1 MGKAN
6 TALAVVLLIL
16 LWAGIGKAM
25 NVQHASAAENPQTEL
40 ETATLGGGC
49 FWCIEAVFAELDGVS
64 EAVSGYAGGSSGD
77 PSYDEVCSGDSGH
90 AEVVQVTFDPQ
101 RISFEEILAVF
112 FSVHD
117 PTTRDRQG
125 ADIGTQYRSLI
136 LHHDERQRYAALE
149 LIQRLE
155 AEKVWP
161 NPVLTQVEPFAG
173 FHPAEK
179 YHQDYY
185 ERNRSAGYCQVVIA
199 PKLEKFRREFSDRLN
214 NK

>member
-6 TALAVVLLIL
+6 KALAAALLIIL
-16 LWAGIGKAM
+16 GAATGKATEVEYAAASD
-25 NVQHASAAENPQTEL
+25 NV
-40 ETATLGGGC
+40 ETTMETTTLGGGC

-64 EAVSGYAGGSSGD
+64 EAVSGYAGGSSSD
-77 PSYDEVCSGDSGH
+77 PSYAEVCSGDSGH

-125 ADIGTQYRSLI
+125 ADVGSQYRSVI
-136 LHHDERQRYAALE
+136 LHHDETQRYAALE
-149 LIQRLE
+149 LIQRLDT
-155 AEKVWP
+155 EKVWP
-161 NPVLTQVEPFAG
+161 NPVVTQVEPFAG
-173 FHPAEK
+173 FHPAQK

-185 ERNRSAGYCQVVIA
+185 ERNSSAGYCQVVIA
-199 PKLEKFRREFSDRLN
+199 PKLEKFRHEFSDRLK